1 MGAASVIYLSK
12 ECPQV
17 HGIINQENNDLVALK
32 DIKVRVMDFESPQA
46 DTYASCDLSIL
57 DLEDNNEV
65 EIHFPPQA
73 KIELN
78 ALLANNIKQDDMDM
92 ILYYSAGSNIGNIS
106 LTATDTTNA
115 VKSLQRIMNKSYMFE
130 NGTDLVLEL
139 AELFKGNK
147 IQLIHFEIL
156 VSQLMRDP
164 DKIYYPYRYGPMTK
178 PPKFIGIKQ
187 VPGIE
192 SSKRGVMFE
201 RILDVVQNEVLN
213 GAADSDKRVK
223 SDLETLFD
231 I

>member
-1 MGAASVIYLSK
+1 
-12 ECPQV
+12 
-17 HGIINQENNDLVALK
+17 
-32 DIKVRVMDFESPQA
+32 MDFESPQA
-46 DTYASCDLSIL
+46 DTYASCDLSVL
-57 DLEDNNEV
+57 DIENNNEV

-78 ALLANNIKQDDMDM
+78 ALMANNIKQDDMDM
-92 ILYYSAGSNIGNIS
+92 ILYYEAGSNIGQIS
-106 LTATDTTNA
+106 AVATDTTNA

-130 NGTDLVLEL
+130 NGTDLVMEL

-147 IQLIHFEIL
+147 IQLIHFEML

-164 DKIYYPYRYGPMTK
+164 DKVYYPYRYGSMTK

-187 VPGIE
+187 VPGVE
-192 SSKRGVMFE
+192 SSVRGLLFE
-201 RILDVVQNEVLN
+201 RILDTVSNEVLN
-213 GAADSDKRVK
+213 GTQDKDKRVK